1 MGRDAPQY
9 TYMHECM
16 YMRHNSPIDSYVFSL
31 AMARKTKAEA
41 EETRQQ
47 ILDAAEQVFGCQGV
61 ARTSLQEIAQAAG
74 LTRGA
79 VYWHFENKAALF
91 QAMMDRV
98 IMPCEG
104 AITELEMA
112 PEQNTLALLSDL
124 ALSPLHELASKP
136 QVQRVFTIAMHLT
149 EYTGELASQLD
160 QHRQGIQRYI
170 GQLETL
176 LARAQAKQQLA
187 AHIQARAAALGL
199 FSLVD
204 GLMYHWTLA
213 PDSFDLMD
221 VGGRTISTF
230 ISGLACSTA

>member
-1 MGRDAPQY
+1 M
-9 TYMHECM
+9 
-16 YMRHNSPIDSYVFSL
+16 V
-31 AMARKTKAEA
+31 RKTKAEA

-47 ILDAAEQVFGCQGV
+47 ILDAAEQVFLRQGV
-61 ARTSLQEIAQAAG
+61 ARTSLQEIAQVAG

-104 AITELEMA
+104 AIAELEAA
-112 PEQNTLALLSDL
+112 PEQDTLNVLSRLARAPLQDL
-124 ALSPLHELASKP
+124 ASTP
-136 QVQRVFTIAMHLT
+136 QVQRVFTIAMHFT
-149 EYTGELASQLD
+149 EYTGELEAQLE

-170 GQLETL
+170 SQMEAL
-176 LARAQAKQQLA
+176 LNRAQAKGMLA

-213 PDSFDLMD
+213 PTSFDLID
-221 VGGRTISTF
+221 VGQRTIDTF
-230 ISGLACSTA
+230 VSGLRFRAAAPSAPAPTPPQSPSAPTPAI